1 MKKKNTVLILLFL
14 ASAAGIVIGSYFVY
28 AGQGIFLYMLTGI
41 LCYLASVSAAV
52 LICYERKRITGKRL
66 RRARILTAVLSV
78 PLVVCTV
85 AVILQVCGVRTLI
98 PPHMTS
104 GNWHSEFS
112 FKEDKE
118 SIDTDSPLVK
128 TDGFVNIDEAE
139 TEFTFYDS
147 NAFERAKLEL
157 GDDSRIVFSYIT
169 AYDKAEDVWRIQF
182 QRQDS
187 ITLHEIQFATVYL
200 NGKGVTLLII
210 YDE

>member
-1 MKKKNTVLILLFL
+1 ML
-14 ASAAGIVIGSYFVY
+14 A
-28 AGQGIFLYMLTGI
+28 GI
-41 LCYLASVSAAV
+41 LCYFASVSSAV
-52 LICYERKRITGKRL
+52 LICYERKGITGKRL

-78 PLVVCTV
+78 PLAVCTV
-85 AVILQVCGVRTLI
+85 VIVLQACGAITII
-98 PPHMTS
+98 PPAMQS

-147 NAFERAKLEL
+147 NAFGRAKLEL
-157 GDDSRIVFSYIT
+157 GEDSPVVFSYT
-169 AYDKAEDVWRIQF
+169 EAYDKAEDVWRIQF
-182 QRQDS
+182 HRQDS
-187 ITLHEIQFATVYL
+187 ITLHEIRFATVYL
-200 NGKGVTLLII
+200 SGRGVTLLIV

>member
-1 MKKKNTVLILLFL
+1 MLPYIL
-14 ASAAGIVIGSYFVY
+14 AGG
-28 AGQGIFLYMLTGI
+28 

-52 LICYERKRITGKRL
+52 LIHHDIKGITGKRL
-66 RRARILTAVLSV
+66 RRAQIPTVVLGV

-85 AVILQVCGVRTLI
+85 AAILQVCGVRTLI

-104 GNWHSEFS
+104 GNWHPEFS
-112 FKEDKE
+112 FKEDKDN
-118 SIDTDSPLVK
+118 IDMDSPLVK

-157 GDDSRIVFSYIT
+157 GDDRRIVFSYT
-169 AYDKAEDVWRIQF
+169 EAYDKAEDVWRIQF
-182 QRQDS
+182 HRQDS
-187 ITLHEIQFATVYL
+187 FTHHEIRFATVYL
-200 NGKGVTLLII
+200 SGRGVTLLIV